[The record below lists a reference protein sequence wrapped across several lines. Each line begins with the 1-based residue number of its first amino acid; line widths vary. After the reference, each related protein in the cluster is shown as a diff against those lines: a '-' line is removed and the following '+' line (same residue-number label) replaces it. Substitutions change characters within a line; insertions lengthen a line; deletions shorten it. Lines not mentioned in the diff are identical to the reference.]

1 MRVLGY
7 GKFKNYCE
15 KYGVELKG
23 KMIKKMDNYSGVKWE
38 DFDIELTNVQQYK
51 DAFNLLDKLL
61 EYDHN
66 ERILPRDALK
76 HRFLADVSDEMDIDS
91 SGEDYN

>member
-1 MRVLGY
+1 M
-7 GKFKNYCE
+7 
-15 KYGVELKG
+15 
-23 KMIKKMDNYSGVKWE
+23 KKMDNYSGVKWE

-76 HRFLADVSDEMDIDS
+76 HRFLADISDEMDIDS
-91 SGEDYN
+91 SGEEYN